1 MTTLARMTVNERLE
15 AMGRLEQWNAAVE
28 ARDLDAMVQLLR
40 RVPLFEPAHRFKPL
54 VDRHPRQR
62 RHYPSLT

>member
-28 ARDLDAMVQLLR
+28 ARDLDTMVQLLR
-40 RVPLFEPAHRFKPL
+40 RVAAPDPRRVAQGVLADPAFYGFAPK
-54 VDRHPRQR
+54 
-62 RHYPSLT
+62 